1 MDIAKSSPE
10 SLVDDQRLLDWLTVL
25 INRQS
30 SRSDQLFHVR
40 TLTAS
45 ARIYHVQ
52 PDHSQVIQQWKKV
65 ESCTVSY
72 SAFHDK
78 VLTFAFSELS
88 TRYAYMRVAG
98 TPASIPYYQQYAQV
112 DSDNMAEAN
121 SLLRKRRIITGSHW
135 L

>member
-1 MDIAKSSPE
+1 M
-10 SLVDDQRLLDWLTVL
+10 
-25 INRQS
+25 
-30 SRSDQLFHVR
+30 
-40 TLTAS
+40 
-45 ARIYHVQ
+45 
-52 PDHSQVIQQWKKV
+52 
-65 ESCTVSY
+65 SY

-121 SLLRKRRIITGSHW
+121 SLFEEDKDNYWIPLVVTSWLPIIRSEILNWKRLAAFSELVRCFV
-135 L
+135 